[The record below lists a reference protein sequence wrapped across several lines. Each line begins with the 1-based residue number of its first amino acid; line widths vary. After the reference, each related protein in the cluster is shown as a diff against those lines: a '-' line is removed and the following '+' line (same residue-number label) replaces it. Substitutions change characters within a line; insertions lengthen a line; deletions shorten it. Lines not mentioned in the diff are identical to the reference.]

1 MIYTF
6 TYYNFLMRLTEKST
20 MPSFNKSNLKAPE
33 QLREHAGEA
42 CALLKVLANEDR
54 LMLLCQIAS
63 ARHNVGE
70 LEAITGIRQPT
81 LSQQLAVLRSA
92 GLVQTRK
99 AAKLVFYRLDETALG
114 AISGAIGQFGETA
127 PPPQIRAP
135 SSGAAN
141 FARLG

>member
-1 MIYTF
+1 MTRDDLIDG
-6 TYYNFLMRLTEKST
+6 
-20 MPSFNKSNLKAPE
+20 LKA
-33 QLREHAGEA
+33 
-42 CALLKVLANEDR
+42 LAHPVR
-54 LMLLCQIAS
+54 YRI
-63 ARHNVGE
+63 
-70 LEAITGIRQPT
+70 LEALQGGERNVSEIEDVTRIGQPA

>member
-1 MIYTF
+1 MTRDDLIDG
-6 TYYNFLMRLTEKST
+6 
-20 MPSFNKSNLKAPE
+20 LKA
-33 QLREHAGEA
+33 
-42 CALLKVLANEDR
+42 LAHPVR
-54 LMLLCQIAS
+54 YRI
-63 ARHNVGE
+63 
-70 LEAITGIRQPT
+70 LEALQGGERNVSEIEDVTRIGQPA

-114 AISGAIGQFGETA
+114 AISGAIGQFGEAA
-127 PPPQIRAP
+127 PPPKMRTP